1 LSKAPK
7 IEPWTDVAAR
17 LAQHELA
24 AFKALDKGIA
34 NPSQQ
39 KLVLDTIIEKLAGYY
54 DLSFRPGPD
63 GGRIGDFCEG
73 KRWVGAAIVR
83 AIKLPMK
90 TQG

>member
-1 LSKAPK
+1 MSKAPK
-7 IEPWTDVAAR
+7 IEPWTDVASR

-24 AFKALDKGIA
+24 AFKAVQAGIA

-39 KLVLDTIIEKLAGYY
+39 KLVLDTVIEKLCGYY
-54 DLSFRPGPD
+54 DLSFRPGVD
-63 GGRIGDFCEG
+63 GARVTDFCEG

-83 AIKLPMK
+83 AINLPMK